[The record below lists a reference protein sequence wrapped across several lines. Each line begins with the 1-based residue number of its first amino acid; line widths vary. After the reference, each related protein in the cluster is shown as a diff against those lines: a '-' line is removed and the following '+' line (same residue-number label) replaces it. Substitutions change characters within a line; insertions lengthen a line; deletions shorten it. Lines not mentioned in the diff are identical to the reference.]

1 MFDEN
6 GEPYR
11 RRSKDPIWRFF
22 IPVAGTALISLVGWG
37 VSVETRINRISVLE
51 QERATFIEKLEVA
64 TREPPTRPEIKIQLE
79 QGQQAIDKLWQRID
93 RLEERF
99 NNFHQFILQVMPKH
113 PQPPLGKRGMAP
125 FQLEDRG

>member
-11 RRSKDPIWRFF
+11 RRSKDPLWRFF
-22 IPVAGTALISLVGWG
+22 IPVVGTATLSLIGWG
-37 VSVETRINRISVLE
+37 ISVETRINRISVLE
-51 QERATFIEKLEVA
+51 QERAAFIDKLEVA

-79 QGQQAIDKLWQRID
+79 QDQQAIDTLGRRID

-99 NNFHQFILQVMPKH
+99 NNFHTFLLQSRPTIV
-113 PQPPLGKRGMAP
+113 PPSKRGSLP
-125 FQLEDRG
+125 FRLEDKG